1 MTVRPQQPLQVSVVM
16 PCYQRLRSLNRAVR
30 SVLASAD
37 SVSGEV
43 EIILVDD
50 CSPIPIEVALRTILD
65 DARVTVL
72 RHTQNRG
79 PAAARNTGI
88 ARAKF
93 DLVLFTDDDV
103 VVDRAW
109 IARLARYLRDAPSRV
124 AGVGGRVRAM
134 GTDVYSRYFEY
145 HHILDP
151 FRMEDG
157 RVLYVVTAN
166 CGYRRHVLQEVGGF
180 DEGVRSP
187 GGEDPGLAFKVAGA
201 GYELH
206 IVEDAIVHHDFRP
219 GLRDFFRTFHR
230 YGMGCRNQVERH
242 WKGFPSSVMRTET
255 QLATFG
261 GQKIAVA
268 KDSEVES
275 R

>member
-1 MTVRPQQPLQVSVVM
+1 MTARRPLPLQVSVVM
-16 PCYQRLRSLNRAVR
+16 PCHQRLRSLERAVR

-37 SVSGEV
+37 SVPGEV

-50 CSPIPIEVALRTILD
+50 CSPVPIEAALRTVLN
-65 DARVTVL
+65 DARVSVL
-72 RHTQNRG
+72 RHVQNRG

-103 VVDRAW
+103 VVDPAW
-109 IARLARYLRDAPSRV
+109 IESLARYLRDAPPRV

-151 FRMEDG
+151 FRMDDG
-157 RVLYVVTAN
+157 RVLYIVTAN
-166 CGYRRHVLQEVGGF
+166 CGYRRHVLQQVGGF
-180 DEGVRSP
+180 DEGVRAP

-206 IVEDAIVHHDFRP
+206 IVEEAIVHHDFRL

-230 YGMGCRNQVERH
+230 YGMGCRHQVEHH
-242 WKGFPSSVMRTET
+242 WKGFASSVM
-255 QLATFG
+255 QKGSDLATFG
-261 GQKIAVA
+261 GQRVAVG
-268 KDSEVES
+268 DEPQS
-275 R
+275 